1 MILVIDDFAPQ
12 RYVRRR
18 TLEEAGFAVSEAA
31 SAEEA
36 RQLVATKMPSL
47 VLSDVGL
54 RDSNG
59 IALCAELKRLYP
71 ALPVVLVTE
80 SYRGLNVRQDAMAA
94 GADAFLTEPVPR
106 DQLLRVVRKVG
117 HFTGPDGNQ

>member
-1 MILVIDDFAPQ
+1 MILVIDDFAPN
-12 RYVRRR
+12 RHLRRR
-18 TLEEAGFAVSEAA
+18 TLEAAGFVVREAA

-36 RQLVATKMPSL
+36 RQLVASQLPLL

-59 IALCAELKRLYP
+59 LALCAEFKRLYP
-71 ALPVVLVTE
+71 DLPVVLVTQ

-94 GADAFLTEPVPR
+94 GADAFLTEPVPT

-117 HFTGPDGNQ
+117 HFSEPTKR

>member
-12 RYVRRR
+12 RHLRRR
-18 TLEEAGFAVSEAA
+18 TLEDAGFDVQEAA

-36 RQLVATKMPSL
+36 RQIVASERPAL

-59 IALCAELKRLYP
+59 LALCAELKRLYP
-71 ALPVVLVTE
+71 GLPVVLVTA
-80 SYRGLNVRQDAMAA
+80 SYRGMNVRQDAMAA

-106 DQLLRVVRKVG
+106 DQLVRVVRKVG
-117 HFTGPDGNQ
+117 HFGDTNDS

>member
-1 MILVIDDFAPQ
+1 
-12 RYVRRR
+12 VRRR
-18 TLEEAGFAVSEAA
+18 TLEQAGFVVREAA

-36 RQLVATKMPSL
+36 RQLVATERPGL

-59 IALCAELKRLYP
+59 LALCAEFKRLYP
-71 ALPVVLVTE
+71 DLPVVLVTQ

-106 DQLLRVVRKVG
+106 DQLVRVVRKVG
-117 HFTGPDGNQ
+117 HFSEQTKR

>member
-12 RYVRRR
+12 RHVRRR
-18 TLEEAGFAVSEAA
+18 TLEGAGFIVREAA

-36 RQLVATKMPSL
+36 RQLVATERPTL

-59 IALCAELKRLYP
+59 LALCAEFKRLYP
-71 ALPVVLVTE
+71 DLPVVLVTQ
-80 SYRGLNVRQDAMAA
+80 SYRGMDVRQDAMAA

-106 DQLLRVVRKVG
+106 DQLVRVVRKL
-117 HFTGPDGNQ
+117 DGASRQDG

>member
-12 RYVRRR
+12 RHVRRR
-18 TLEEAGFAVSEAA
+18 LLEEAGFAVREAA

-36 RQLVATKMPSL
+36 RQIAATERPEL
-47 VLSDVGL
+47 VLSDIGL

-59 IALCAELKRLYP
+59 LALCAEFKRLYP
-71 ALPVVLVTE
+71 GLPVVLVTE
-80 SYRGLNVRQDAMAA
+80 SYRGMNVRHDAMAA

-106 DQLLRVVRKVG
+106 DQLVRVVKKVG
-117 HFTGPDGNQ
+117 GFADGKEP